1 MRDLLNTQQEVTDAH
16 AHSGQLGAYLMTAL
30 LFSVGQAKA
39 ADTPDAW
46 LTAKA
51 KVALMTTEGIRT
63 THLNVDTV
71 NGVVTLHGQVPAADQ
86 KTKAADVVKKL
97 DGVKEVKNLLQVVP
111 SAERKAVKRSDDE
124 IKKAVKRSDDEIK
137 KDLDAAWKSHK
148 ALNDS
153 GIKVQSVNDGVV
165 LLSGSTKSHA
175 VYVQPLKSQTR

>member
-1 MRDLLNTQQEVTDAH
+1 MRMRIPVR
-16 AHSGQLGAYLMTAL
+16 LGVYVMGAL
-30 LFSVGQAKA
+30 LLMAGRAAA

-63 THLNVDTV
+63 SHLNVDTV
-71 NGVVTLHGQVPAADQ
+71 KGVVTLHGQVPAADQ
-86 KTKAADVVKKL
+86 KTKAAEVVRKL

-124 IKKAVKRSDDEIK
+124 IKK
-137 KDLDAAWKSHK
+137 DLDAAWKRHK
-148 ALNDS
+148 LINDS

-165 LLSGSTKSHA
+165 LLAGNTKSHSA
-175 VYVQPLKSQTR
+175 YVQSVEVADAVRGVKRVSSEVVLEPSK